1 MPAALVHPQQAGD
14 RQAAHP
20 ADDEN
25 VQPAVVGLS
34 LGGCI
39 KAASIGAAIADGTHQ
54 AVHRQLLAVDGEG
67 HVPADV
73 AAELLDDGECIG
85 HLAAAERDAPELRD
99 AVSHLRIEPGGADG
113 RRKAEVGLHQ
123 INVHL
128 AARQLGVEVIELFPR
143 AVGAQKIIAAAK
155 GQAPHRCEAAPLR
168 PCQRLV
174 EGAVA
179 ARCPDA
185 HRLTVGLRGVRRLSS
200 QLPGM
205 ARVLGHNDLPFF
217 RRDARPLGCGLD
229 GRGQLGSAVPL
240 ACGGI
245 EQKQIAHSA
254 SSSGG
259 FCPLS

>member
-14 RQAAHP
+14 RQTAHP
-20 ADDEN
+20 ADDED

-34 LGGCI
+34 LGGRI
-39 KAASIGAAIADGTHQ
+39 KTASIGAAIADSTHQ
-54 AVHRQLLAVDGEG
+54 AVHRQLLAVDG
-67 HVPADV
+67 
-73 AAELLDDGECIG
+73 GECIG

-99 AVSHLRIEPGGADG
+99 TVSHLRIEPGGADG

-128 AARQLGVEVIELFPR
+128 TARQLGVKVIELFPR
-143 AVGAQKIIAAAK
+143 AVGAQKIVAAAK
-155 GQAPHRCEAAPLR
+155 GQTPHCREAAPLR
-168 PCQRLV
+168 PGQRFV

-185 HRLTVGLRGVRRLSS
+185 HRLTVGLRGVRRLSG

-205 ARVLGHNDLPFF
+205 ARVPGHNDLPFF
-217 RRDARPLGCGLD
+217 RRDARPLGCGPD

-259 FCPLS
+259 SCPLS